1 MRCPFVFSKI
11 EGNTHIRHD
20 LRYNFVTQFDCKSGF
35 YARSNVLDSN
45 FNETDE
51 EPFMASFPHLLDVGV
66 MGHCIHG
73 KSGLCQAA
81 GIQCYQSGPTQ
92 TEPNMPI
99 EDFSR
104 ICEESEGLLDQIAL
118 GGRGD
123 PDCHESFKGLLEV
136 CKKHHIVP
144 NFTTSGFL
152 MNEEKAALCAQY
164 CGAVAVSWYRSPYTI
179 KAIETLLKAGVKTNI
194 QYVVD
199 SHSIDEAIRLLETDG
214 FPKGVNGVLFL
225 LFKPVGLGQ
234 KKNILRL
241 DNEKLQPFFDA
252 ACLPHPFKVGF
263 DSCFVPGLL
272 NYAHGVV
279 EESFDTGEG
288 GRFSMYISPSMVA
301 LPCSFD
307 QKRQYAFDL
316 RGKDLYDAW
325 VSPEFERF
333 RSHLRQSCPNCP
345 KQTLCL
351 GGCPL
356 EKDIVLC
363 QERQKP

>member
-1 MRCPFVFSKI
+1 MRSPFVFAKTM
-11 EGNTHIRHD
+11 GNIRIRHD
-20 LRYNFVTQFDCKSGF
+20 LRYNFVTQFNAASGF

-45 FNETDE
+45 LNESEE

-73 KSGLCQAA
+73 QSGLCQAA
-81 GIQCYQSGPTQ
+81 GIQCYQSGPTRE
-92 TEPNMPI
+92 EPNMSL
-99 EDFSR
+99 EDFTR
-104 ICEESEGLLDQIAL
+104 ICEECEGLVDQIAL

-123 PDCHESFKGLLEV
+123 PDCHESFEGLLV
-136 CKKHHIVP
+136 ACKDHQIVP

-152 MNEEKAALCAQY
+152 MNEEKASLCAKY

-179 KAIETLLKAGVKTNI
+179 KAIETLLRAGVKTNI
-194 QYVVD
+194 QFVVD
-199 SHSIDEAIRLLETDG
+199 NTSIGEAIELLQTDG
-214 FPKGVNGVLFL
+214 FPKSINGVLFL

-234 KKNILRL
+234 KKNIVRM
-241 DNEKLQPFFDA
+241 DNELLQPFFDA
-252 ACLPHPFKVGF
+252 ACLPHPYKVGF

-279 EESFDTGEG
+279 EESYDTCEG

-301 LPCSFD
+301 MPCSFD
-307 QKRQYAFDL
+307 QKQQYAFDL
-316 RGKDLYDAW
+316 RGKDIYDAW
-325 VSPEFERF
+325 VSPAFERF
-333 RSHLRQSCPNCP
+333 RDQLKNHCPNCS
-345 KQTLCL
+345 KRSLCL

-363 QERQKP
+363 RDR